1 MKKLILFLIFGF
13 SILAQAQKKPKL
25 VIGIVVDQMK
35 AEYLNRFYDDFSEN
49 GFKKLIKK
57 GYSFQNMHFNYMP
70 TYTGPGHASIYT
82 GATPSAHGI
91 VGNEWFNRST
101 QTELYCT
108 EDISVTTLG
117 DGTDEEGKMSPK
129 NLQSTT

>member
-1 MKKLILFLIFGF
+1 MIFGF

-82 GATPSAHGI
+82 
-91 VGNEWFNRST
+91 
-101 QTELYCT
+101 
-108 EDISVTTLG
+108 VTTPNNHAIIGNDWYDKFQKKSVYPQKTYYDLI
-117 DGTDEEGKMSPK
+117 E
-129 NLQSTT
+129 